1 MARLPWCVYIYA
13 ILFAVWRRS
22 IRFQEKFTAAVC
34 LLQHGFTSGVTLASR
49 LGISTQ
55 EKDVGGVMATGWD
68 MQGYDA
74 GGALYD
80 SGPRLLADVGATN
93 ARFALET
100 APGRL
105 EQLAVLTCADHAGFV
120 AVVQAY
126 FAGLRGS
133 RPRHAA
139 VAIANPIDGDFVKM
153 TNRDWQFSIEEA
165 RRSLGLD
172 TLLVVNDFTALAMSL
187 PYLGN
192 AQRRQVGGGEARQNA
207 VIGLI
212 GPGTGLGV
220 SGLIPAEDRW
230 ITLGSEGG
238 HVSFAPADE
247 REVFIL
253 QYAWKELPH
262 VSAERL
268 VSGPGLELIYR
279 ALAARNGVET
289 PNRSAPDIVQAV
301 LAGDTELCAE
311 VVECFCAMLGTVAA
325 NVAVTLGAVGGIYIG
340 AGIVPRLGEV
350 FDRSAF
356 RQRFESK
363 GRFADYLAQIPTYV
377 ITATHPA
384 FLGVAAILGAHL
396 QRGESESPMLGN
408 IRRAKSSL
416 SPAEQRVAQF
426 LLSQPRMFLN
436 EPIIEIARHSEVS
449 QPTVIRFCRSLGFQG
464 LAEFKR
470 KLASG
475 ISGTVPVRHSQVRL
489 GDSAPDLSVKV
500 LDNTVSAILRFRDS
514 LDPEAVEKAIALLQ
528 KARRIEFYGMGN
540 SAVVAIDGQHK
551 FFRFRIPTVTY
562 SDSRLQM
569 MAAELL
575 GKDDVVVAVS
585 RSGAMADI
593 LQAVDLALAAG
604 ASVIAITTSHSPLAA
619 KATVAL
625 AVDHAEDGTSYI
637 SMVSRILHL
646 LMIDILAVGVAVRL
660 LDPAAADRALGKS
673 LMGSASTPGPSG
685 LGNLISHA
693 T

>member
-1 MARLPWCVYIYA
+1 L
-13 ILFAVWRRS
+13 
-22 IRFQEKFTAAVC
+22 K
-34 LLQHGFTSGVTLASR
+34 
-49 LGISTQ
+49 GISEQ
-55 EKDVGGVMATGWD
+55 EKDVGGAMAAGWD
-68 MQGYDA
+68 MQGNDA

-105 EQLAVLTCADHAGFV
+105 EQLAVLTCADYPGFV
-120 AVVQAY
+120 AVVHAY
-126 FAGLRGS
+126 FAGLRGP

-165 RRSLGLD
+165 RRGLDLD

-192 AQRRQVGGGEARQNA
+192 PQRRQVGGGEARQNA

-279 ALAARNGVET
+279 ALAARNGVEA
-289 PNRSAPDIVQAV
+289 PGRSAPDIVQAV
-301 LAGDTELCAE
+301 LSGDTGLCAE
-311 VVECFCAMLGTVAA
+311 AVECFCAMLGTVAA
-325 NVAVTLGAVGGIYIG
+325 DVAVTLGAVGGIYIG

-377 ITATHPA
+377 ITAANPA

-408 IRRAKSSL
+408 IRRAKASL

-436 EPIIEIARHSEVS
+436 EPIVEIARHSEVS

-551 FFRFRIPTVTY
+551 FFRFRIPTVAY

-604 ASVIAITTSHSPLAA
+604 ASVIAITTSNSPLAA

-660 LDPAAADRALGKS
+660 LDPAAADRELGKG
-673 LMGSASTPGPSG
+673 LTGAVGTPAPGG

-693 T
+693 S